1 MAFAPSWWYRAGM
14 RSADQH
20 IFAIGDIHG
29 NREAL
34 ECLLGRLPVRPQ
46 ADLLVFMGDYINRG
60 ADTCGVLDVL
70 VKVREQY
77 AHTVFLKGNH
87 EHLLLE
93 YAAHADVE
101 MLRTLRGMGIE
112 ASLASYG
119 ASVRDL
125 QGLAFMPQAHRDFLH
140 SLSLSHSCP
149 PYLFVHADTEEA
161 ELSALFAASTQPDP
175 HEAVLVDKVLSSR
188 RLVKEH
194 EVAGSAEAA
203 PLVVF
208 AHAPFEMP
216 LVLPDRICIDT
227 GSVHGNMLTALE
239 LPAMRFY
246 HA

>member
-1 MAFAPSWWYRAGM
+1 
-14 RSADQH
+14 
-20 IFAIGDIHG
+20 
-29 NREAL
+29 
-34 ECLLGRLPVRPQ
+34 LL
-46 ADLLVFMGDYINRG
+46 
-60 ADTCGVLDVL
+60 
-70 VKVREQY
+70 
-77 AHTVFLKGNH
+77 
-87 EHLLLE
+87 
-93 YAAHADVE
+93 
-101 MLRTLRGMGIE
+101 
-112 ASLASYG
+112 
-119 ASVRDL
+119 
-125 QGLAFMPQAHRDFLH
+125 
-140 SLSLSHSCP
+140 
-149 PYLFVHADTEEA
+149 
-161 ELSALFAASTQPDP
+161 AASTQPDP